1 MVVNE
6 SEYKQK
12 LVWKRRLR
20 NAPSAQ
26 ASDFEIHLIVLWNPI
41 GAKYMPTPTDIKDP
55 LLWSIWQLR
64 SGMLFKVVS
73 GYQAALPS
81 AEGVYFSDRKEA
93 LAEYK
98 KRVKEFPRS
107 KEVDYGFPLS
117 DST

>member
-6 SEYKQK
+6 SGYKQK

-26 ASDFEIHLIVLWNPI
+26 ASDFEIHLTVLWNPV
-41 GAKYMPTPTDIKDP
+41 GAKYHPTQTDVKDP

-64 SGMLFKVVS
+64 SGMVFKVSS
-73 GYQAALPS
+73 GYKSGIAAGEAL
-81 AEGVYFSDRKEA
+81 YFSDKKEA

-107 KEVDYGFPLS
+107 KEIDYGFPV
-117 DST
+117 DEAT